1 MENYYVWLGFFAALG
16 IQALLEYKKH
26 TIATYF
32 VLLLAMGVAVGVCYQ
47 QEGVWLILTSVVYA
61 VTMLTGAMR
70 ISLKYQR
77 IEALMK
83 VLLVGCSIS
92 VIGLCTDN
100 LMLSLF
106 LVWCSVAALLIMV
119 TEPFIPRLSVWIWSS
134 IILLP
139 GVLYYGV
146 PM

>member
-47 QEGVWLILTSVVYA
+47 QEGVWFILTSVAYA
-61 VTMLTGAMR
+61 VTMLTAAMR
-70 ISLKYQR
+70 VSLNYQR
-77 IEALMK
+77 LESMLK

-92 VIGLCTDN
+92 LVGISAGDVL
-100 LMLSLF
+100 LSLF
-106 LVWCSVAALLIMV
+106 LLWCALAAALIVVAERHL
-119 TEPFIPRLSVWIWSS
+119 PRVGAWIWTTT
-134 IILLP
+134 ILLP
-139 GVLYYGV
+139 AVLYYGV